1 MNIQKKFLILTIII
15 VVIASSSICAFAAT
29 VKASLTTN
37 KSTYETDDKV
47 AVTLTYSG
55 TTFGSATAVIQY
67 DASSLRFTG
76 ADSGTSAYG
85 SSGEIRATKIDEVGH
100 STLSM
105 TFYFTPLK
113 NGNSTVTAV
122 TEEGA
127 DLSFN
132 AITANSAS
140 ATVSVRSPSSSSA
153 SGNANLASLSVSAGT
168 LSPSFSASRT
178 SYTVNVDNDVTVC
191 TISATPADSGA
202 SISVSGSM
210 YLSVGTNT
218 RKVTVTAENGT
229 TKTYT
234 ITIIRSGDGSSSEGT
249 DTEDPNG
256 GDAQNPAEDIKVTVG
271 DKEYIVNDTFTE
283 NDFPTGF
290 TMTIAQY
297 GDHEIPVIKD
307 NALKYTLALLTDP
320 ETGDSRWFFYDEET
334 DTFSERVEMT
344 ADEAM
349 EYANLLS
356 DSGKPDGGEKGM
368 TASDKILFA
377 GLGATVAALA
387 VAVMVLQVKI
397 LRRKKP
403 RKAPQ
408 IPYSQDQDTPDD
420 ASHGSGTDQMG
431 DDDNGETGHEK
442 DEPDTDPGADN

>member
-1 MNIQKKFLILTIII
+1 MKKKNIWLICIII
-15 VVIASSSICAFAAT
+15 FSILASNVLCVSAAS
-29 VKASLTTN
+29 VRASLTTN
-37 KSTYETDDKV
+37 QSTYETDDRV

-67 DASSLRFTG
+67 DASALRFTG

-85 SSGEIRATKIDEVGH
+85 SSGEIRATKIDETGH

-113 NGNSTVTAV
+113 NGNSTITAV

-132 AITANSAS
+132 AITANNAS
-140 ATVSVRSPSSSSA
+140 ATVSVKSPSSSSA

-178 SYTVNVDNDVTVC
+178 SYTVNVGNDVTVC

-202 SISVSGSM
+202 SVSVSGSM
-210 YLSVGTNT
+210 YLSVGSNT
-218 RKVTVTAENGT
+218 RRVTVTAENGT

-234 ITIIRSGDGSSSEGT
+234 ITINRSADSSSAGGSDNEEPGGQT
-249 DTEDPNG
+249 PDDTPST
-256 GDAQNPAEDIKVTVG
+256 VTVKVG
-271 DKEYIVNDTFTE
+271 DKEYTVNDTFTE

-290 TMTIAQY
+290 TMTIAKY
-297 GDHEIPVIKD
+297 GDIDIPVIKD
-307 NALKYTLALLTDP
+307 NALKYTLVLLTDP
-320 ETGDSRWFFYDEET
+320 ETGDSKWFFYDEET
-334 DTFSERVEMT
+334 DTFSDRVEMT

-356 DSGKPDGGEKGM
+356 DYSVADEEESGM
-368 TASDKILFA
+368 STTDKILFI
-377 GLGATVAALA
+377 GLGGTVAALA
-387 VAVMVLQVKI
+387 VAIIVLQAMI
-397 LRRKKP
+397 LRKKK
-403 RKAPQ
+403 RNLHLSEESGTE
-408 IPYSQDQDTPDD
+408 ISQDQLTENDLPEEKQDD
-420 ASHGSGTDQMG
+420 SDSQ
-431 DDDNGETGHEK
+431 DD
-442 DEPDTDPGADN
+442 

>member
-1 MNIQKKFLILTIII
+1 M
-15 VVIASSSICAFAAT
+15 VITLLVISAFNTAT
-29 VKASLTTN
+29 VFGASA
-37 KSTYETDDKV
+37 SFSVSGGGTYNVGDTV
-47 AVTLTYSG
+47 RITYTYSG
-55 TTFGSATAVIQY
+55 ATFGVATTVIKYDPSILQY
-67 DASSLRFTG
+67 QSPP
-76 ADSGTSAYG
+76 SGGEGPSTA
-85 SSGEIRATKIDEVGH
+85 SGEIRVIAGSGNQS
-100 STLSM
+100 STLSV
-105 TFYFTPLK
+105 
-113 NGNSTVTAV
+113 TVTFKALKAGSSTISFSHDVVDYDFNQLSVPSKSTTV
-122 TEEGA
+122 TVT
-127 DLSFN
+127 N
-132 AITANSAS
+132 
-140 ATVSVRSPSSSSA
+140 SSSSA

-256 GDAQNPAEDIKVTVG
+256 GDAQNPAEDIKATVG

-431 DDDNGETGHEK
+431 EDDNGETGHEK
-442 DEPDTDPGADN
+442 EEPDTDPGADN